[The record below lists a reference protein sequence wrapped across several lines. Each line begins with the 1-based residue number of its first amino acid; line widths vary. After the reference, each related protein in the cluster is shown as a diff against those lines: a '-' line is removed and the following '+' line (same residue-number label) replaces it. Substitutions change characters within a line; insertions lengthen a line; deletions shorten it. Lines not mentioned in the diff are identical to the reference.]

1 MNNTRGAVR
10 LISVLG
16 VHVTK
21 VLISGSGWS
30 NTWEWYRRMWG
41 GRGGLVGEVIEGVVE
56 VRVIVGDVRV
66 ETEMEISLH

>member
-41 GRGGLVGEVIEGVVE
+41 GGWIGWRGNRGVVE